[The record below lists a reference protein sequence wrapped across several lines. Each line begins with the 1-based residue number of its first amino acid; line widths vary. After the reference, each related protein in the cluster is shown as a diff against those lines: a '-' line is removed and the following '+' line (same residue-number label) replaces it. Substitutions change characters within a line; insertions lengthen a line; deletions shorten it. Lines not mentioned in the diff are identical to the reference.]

1 MIVSANL
8 TPAGPL
14 KGWTDGEIFRAL
26 RTGIDHDGHH
36 LIIMGA
42 IPVRNMSDAD
52 IQAVIAF
59 LRSQPA
65 VVNETPNP
73 PDQPSFLAT
82 VMFGAGMLP
91 TGQAPVAGE
100 IVAPAKGPTADY
112 GQYLVSFVGC
122 RDCHG
127 AELTGKQPGGF
138 GPSGPSLR
146 VVKGWTAEQFL
157 TTLRTGVDPSGH
169 TLSSAMPSTSSP
181 SPAPGIQSPS
191 TRTAIVSGTPS
202 ATWMPARTSTPLA
215 EFDRTQTQSA
225 LELQSY
231 IETQLATLG
240 MPSATPTPCAAQRC
254 TTPTSTRIP
263 YRSPTPTITRTPV
276 SPSLSLHIIRPGPLS
291 KVASPIVLEANGFT
305 GLNGTFNVTLMGED
319 GRLLFRQIVRA
330 SIVADDYVRIILK
343 INFQI
348 PGVAEA
354 ARPVSCAC
362 GESTGAHNNN

>member
-1 MIVSANL
+1 MYINLAISLIVLAFAAFLGWLAVRAWRARNPFVKWGVGILTSLLTLIVAAIGVLALVALVKFYAPPAAAASDLKVAGTPEQVERGRYLANSLCVECHSKTAELPLTGGVDFAKEIPLPIGVIVSANL

-169 TLSSAMPSTSSP
+169 TLSSAMPWKVVSRMDDSDLTAVYQYLTSLP
-181 SPAPGIQSPS
+181 
-191 TRTAIVSGTPS
+191 
-202 ATWMPARTSTPLA
+202 
-215 EFDRTQTQSA
+215 
-225 LELQSY
+225 
-231 IETQLATLG
+231 
-240 MPSATPTPCAAQRC
+240 
-254 TTPTSTRIP
+254 
-263 YRSPTPTITRTPV
+263 
-276 SPSLSLHIIRPGPLS
+276 
-291 KVASPIVLEANGFT
+291 
-305 GLNGTFNVTLMGED
+305 
-319 GRLLFRQIVRA
+319 
-330 SIVADDYVRIILK
+330 
-343 INFQI
+343 
-348 PGVAEA
+348 
-354 ARPVSCAC
+354 
-362 GESTGAHNNN
+362 